1 MSNKDYQIQIPVFE
15 LSRAIAFYKHV
26 FSFRFRPQHPELD
39 YAQRVEFEIP
49 ETNQQGIL
57 VQQEAGSVQEN
68 KSAFHFKTLE
78 IEDVLR
84 RVKDKNGRILKDKF
98 IDPQTRNILAEFED
112 SEGNMISLH
121 QIYPA
126 K

>member
-1 MSNKDYQIQIPVFE
+1 MSNKDYQIQIPVVE
-15 LSRAIAFYKHV
+15 LTRAIAFYKHV
-26 FSFRFRPQHPELD
+26 FSFHFLPLQNEL
-39 YAQRVEFEIP
+39 ASAFRVEFEIP
-49 ETNQQGIL
+49 ETSQQGIL
-57 VQQEAGSVQEN
+57 FQQETDSVHEN
-68 KSAFHFKTLE
+68 KAAFHFKTLE

-84 RVKDKNGRILKDKF
+84 RVKEKNGRILKDKF

-112 SEGNMISLH
+112 SEGNRISLH

>member
-26 FSFRFRPQHPELD
+26 FSFRFLPPHPEITS
-39 YAQRVEFEIP
+39 AHRVEFEIP
-49 ETNQQGIL
+49 ETGQQGIL
-57 VQQEAGSVQEN
+57 VQHAAEELQEN
-68 KSAFHFKTLE
+68 KAVFHFKTLE

-84 RVKDKNGRILKDKF
+84 RVKYKNARILKDKF

-112 SEGNMISLH
+112 SEGNKISLH

>member
-1 MSNKDYQIQIPVFE
+1 MSNKDYQIQIPVVE
-15 LSRAIAFYKHV
+15 LSRAVEFHKHV
-26 FSFRFRPQHPELD
+26 FSFRFLPPHPEL
-39 YAQRVEFEIP
+39 ASALRAEFEIP
-49 ETNQQGIL
+49 ETGQQGIL
-57 VQQEAGSVQEN
+57 FQQETESVQEN
-68 KSAFHFKTLE
+68 KSTFHFKTLE

-84 RVKDKNGRILKDKF
+84 RVKEKNGRILKDKF

-112 SEGNMISLH
+112 SEGNRISLH

>member
-1 MSNKDYQIQIPVFE
+1 MSNKDYQIQIPVVE

-26 FSFRFRPQHPELD
+26 FSFCFLPPHPEFASALR
-39 YAQRVEFEIP
+39 AEFEIP
-49 ETNQQGIL
+49 ETGQQGIL
-57 VQQEAGSVQEN
+57 LQKETDSVQEN
-68 KSAFHFKTLE
+68 NSAFHFKTLE

-84 RVKDKNGRILKDKF
+84 RVKEKNGRILKDKF

-112 SEGNMISLH
+112 SEGNRISLH

>member
-1 MSNKDYQIQIPVFE
+1 MPNKDYQIQIPVFE
-15 LSRAIAFYKHV
+15 LSRSIAFYKHV
-26 FSFRFRPQHPELD
+26 FSFRFLPPHPEL
-39 YAQRVEFEIP
+39 ASSIRVEFEIP
-49 ETNQQGIL
+49 ETGQQGIL
-57 VQQEAGSVQEN
+57 LQQETDSVQEN
-68 KSAFHFKTLE
+68 KSTFHFKTLE

-84 RVKDKNGRILKDKF
+84 RVKEKSGRILKDKF

-112 SEGNMISLH
+112 SEGNRISLH